1 MYSLALA
8 DFMSVFYDG
17 ILEKLLNLFGIRISG
32 TNSATCAIFTFYS
45 WVTSYASY
53 HITVLFSLDKC
64 IAVWFPFVYR
74 QYGQPK
80 FAVFITILVYVA
92 QCMYAFPAFLVIR
105 LDPGLQLCYP
115 VDFSYVSHE
124 YFVNF
129 QPEVSTILHGFV
141 PVFLVFLFTVLTVVK
156 LMSRSAEISRN
167 NNRSGVSRKERE
179 MTKQMIVVCIIFTI
193 FALIGTGSIRF
204 MFETSVATL
213 RDEALFNVASGVVTV
228 CFALVNS
235 VNFYLYLLFGQ
246 KFRSDFTA
254 LIRGRKRTS
263 RTTNNNQNW
272 EVFI

>member
-1 MYSLALA
+1 MDNLSVVENDDKAALELEWQEVYSDIADLLYGFDVFSAIISIFGCFGNLLTMQIISKWSKLTSGGAFMYSLALA

-45 WVTSYASY
+45 W
-53 HITVLFSLDKC
+53 
-64 IAVWFPFVYR
+64 
-74 QYGQPK
+74 
-80 FAVFITILVYVA
+80 
-92 QCMYAFPAFLVIR
+92 
-105 LDPGLQLCYP
+105 
-115 VDFSYVSHE
+115 
-124 YFVNF
+124 
-129 QPEVSTILHGFV
+129 PEVSTILHGFV

-213 RDEALFNVASGVVTV
+213 RDEALFNVASGVVT
-228 CFALVNS
+228 
-235 VNFYLYLLFGQ
+235 
-246 KFRSDFTA
+246 K
-254 LIRGRKRTS
+254 
-263 RTTNNNQNW
+263 
-272 EVFI
+272 E